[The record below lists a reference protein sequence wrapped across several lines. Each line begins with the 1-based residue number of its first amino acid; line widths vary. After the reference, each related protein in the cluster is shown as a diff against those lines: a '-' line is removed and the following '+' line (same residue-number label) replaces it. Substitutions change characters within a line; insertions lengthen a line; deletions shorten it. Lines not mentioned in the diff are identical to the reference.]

1 MTRPPKPTEY
11 KHGDFHHPTG
21 RIFYGYFWSNNKR
34 WYPGVYNS
42 KTKEDAHIEIMYKN
56 ALHRARR
63 DKLPFDIDIEYLKSI
78 KTDRCPVFDTELL
91 WGEFGDDYKRSA
103 NSPSLDKIKPEYGY
117 VKGNVCIISDLANKI
132 KQDVGYEELYKVAD
146 WLYEKYKEV
155 EKNVRPEQLA
165 SVPKKSNKSSKD
177 DSQLGFIFTAGPWEN
192 SDDANDY
199 RGATQGENS
208 YRSAKEGSGDS
219 MGHGGKE
226 MESPATPKDSQDTG
240 DTGSTVNSV
249 EEFFELVHSKSRELD
264 LATGTTRG
272 SIPKPSN

>member
-11 KHGDFHHPTG
+11 KHGDVHLPTG
-21 RIFYGYFWSNNKR
+21 RIFAGYGWKNFE
-34 WYPGVYNS
+34 WYPVLYNS
-42 KTKEDAHIEIMYKN
+42 KTKEDAHIEIMYKG
-56 ALHRARR
+56 ALQRARR

-78 KTDRCPVFDTELL
+78 KTDRCPIFDMELS
-91 WGEFGDDYKRSA
+91 WGKIGEGHKNKA
-103 NSPSLDKIKPEYGY
+103 INSPSLDRIKPEYGY
-117 VKGNVCIISDLANKI
+117 IKGNVCIISNKANTI
-132 KQDVGYEELYKVAD
+132 KNDVSYKELYKVAD
-146 WLYEKYKEV
+146 WLHKKEKEV

-165 SVPKKSNKSSKD
+165 SVPKKSNKTGKD
-177 DSQLGFIFTAGPWEN
+177 DSQLGFIFTAGPWED

-226 MESPATPKDSQDTG
+226 MGTPATPKDSKDTR
-240 DTGSTVNSV
+240 DTGSTVDSV
-249 EEFFELVHSKSRELD
+249 EEFFERVRSQSRELD

>member
-21 RIFYGYFWSNNKR
+21 RIFSSYYWNSKC

-42 KTKEDAHIEIMYKN
+42 KTKEDAHIEMMYKN
-56 ALHRARR
+56 ALQRARR

-78 KTDRCPVFDTELL
+78 KTDRCPIFDMELS
-91 WGEFGDDYKRSA
+91 WGKIGEGHKNMSE

-117 VKGNVCIISDLANKI
+117 IKGNVCIISNKANMI
-132 KQDVGYEELYKVAD
+132 KHSVGYEELYKVAD
-146 WLYEKYKEV
+146 WLHEKEKEV
-155 EKNVRPEQLA
+155 EKNVRPKQLA
-165 SVPKKSNKSSKD
+165 SIPKKSNRPSKN
-177 DSQLGFIFTAGPWEN
+177 DSQLGFIFTAGTWED

-219 MGHGGKE
+219 VGHGGKE
-226 MESPATPKDSQDTG
+226 MEPPATPKDSEDIGNTE
-240 DTGSTVNSV
+240 STVNSV
-249 EEFFELVHSKSRELD
+249 EEFFERVRSKSRELD
-264 LATGTTRG
+264 LVTGATRG

>member
-1 MTRPPKPTEY
+1 MTRPPKPTDY
-11 KHGDFHHPTG
+11 KHGDIHHPTG
-21 RIFYGYFWSNNKR
+21 RIFIGYFWQSNY
-34 WYPGVYNS
+34 WYPKLYHS

-63 DKLPFDIDIEYLKSI
+63 DNLPFDIDIEYLKSI
-78 KTDRCPVFDTELL
+78 KTDRCPIFDVELSWGKIGEGHANTEN
-91 WGEFGDDYKRSA
+91 A
-103 NSPSLDKIKPEYGY
+103 PSLDKIKSEYGY
-117 VKGNVCIISDLANKI
+117 VKGNVCIISNLANKI
-132 KQDVGYEELYKVAD
+132 KQNVSYKELYKIAD
-146 WLYEKYKEV
+146 WLYEKEKEV
-155 EKNVRPEQLA
+155 EKNVRPEQFTPI
-165 SVPKKSNKSSKD
+165 PKKSNRAVKD
-177 DSQLGFIFTAGPWEN
+177 DSQLGFIFTAGPWED

-226 MESPATPKDSQDTG
+226 MESPATPKDSKDTG
-240 DTGSTVNSV
+240 DTSSTVDSAR
-249 EEFFELVHSKSRELD
+249 EFFERVRSQSRELD